1 MNDSEIFA
9 YVVLHTDKENQV
21 KSSVDLLAE
30 LSEDVNKITV
40 STDESDILLQE
51 IRTIIHFI
59 FIETS
64 SFLYRCTFADL
75 KKKKKR
81 DVQASPLCVASSP
94 IIPLI
99 HDLPS
104 SPQQPGGDREKV
116 VSPLGF
122 SPEEPTCP
130 R

>member
-64 SFLYRCTFADL
+64 SFLYRCTFADFFSMI
-75 KKKKKR
+75 KR
-81 DVQASPLCVASSP
+81 L
-94 IIPLI
+94 LM
-99 HDLPS
+99 
-104 SPQQPGGDREKV
+104 E
-116 VSPLGF
+116 
-122 SPEEPTCP
+122 
-130 R
+130 